1 MFCFAQHD
9 ITGKAT
15 RAANAAVVKGKEL
28 DNKYSIMD
36 RAKAAAKVAGQAAH
50 TAYKK
55 AEAYDEKHNVSGR
68 VGSALSGA
76 LDRVS
81 TGLAPEQQYRVG
93 ADTPAAST
101 LPAAPGK

>member
-1 MFCFAQHD
+1 M
-9 ITGKAT
+9 
-15 RAANAAVVKGKEL
+15 VKGKEL

-36 RAKAAAKVAGQAAH
+36 RATAAAKVAGQAAH